1 MRSETCEFQQIF
13 KYRNTDL
20 LLLFSIIT
28 PCFNGH
34 SHLWDHV
41 QAPDALGDKITD
53 WIISKDLHVLNDG
66 STTRTCQ
73 ITVNYSTPDLSL
85 CGCNWSTKTS
95 WTLAEPIGN
104 LDYLPITIVINHI
117 IRYQPVTPRK
127 ARWLHND
134 IDWSSFTNEVELQIQ
149 QLLKEPNIL
158 IRVS

>member
-1 MRSETCEFQQIF
+1 ML
-13 KYRNTDL
+13 K
-20 LLLFSIIT
+20 
-28 PCFNGH
+28 
-34 SHLWDHV
+34 
-41 QAPDALGDKITD
+41 
-53 WIISKDLHVLNDG
+53 DG
-66 STTRTCQ
+66 SATCPSQ
-73 ITVNYSTPDLSL
+73 ITRNDSTQNLSL
-85 CGCNWSTKTS
+85 CGYNWSTKTS

-127 ARWLHND
+127 ARWLRND